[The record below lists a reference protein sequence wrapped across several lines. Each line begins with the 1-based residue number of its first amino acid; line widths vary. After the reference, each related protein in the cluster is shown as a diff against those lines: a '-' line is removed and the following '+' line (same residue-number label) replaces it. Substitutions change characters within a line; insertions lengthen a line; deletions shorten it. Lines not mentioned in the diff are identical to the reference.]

1 MGDFQTQVTS
11 DVKATVPGVEREEAE
26 RKARHGEAAEP
37 AKPEATKVKE
47 TE

>member
-26 RKARHGEAAEP
+26 RKARHGEAE